1 MASTERRTELIV
13 GIFMLSGL
21 VLLGGLILQFG
32 RFGDKLRHNYKL
44 TVVFNDAAGLIKGS
58 EVRMGGAKIGKV
70 ETTPELNEAV
80 KVEVVLSIDE
90 RIKIPSNSAIQI
102 ASASVLGDKLIIITP
117 PEEKVGTFLEAGQIL
132 RGGGPSG
139 LDAIQNDA
147 EAVVRDVRKLMG
159 STQGTLIKID
169 SAVDDLRSVTGRL
182 GETLEKVNVSIL
194 SDANLASIDGTIAN
208 FNATTEQWKKASA
221 ELQPTLA
228 DAHEAILSF
237 KKASEGA
244 EKTFATADK
253 TIADLQ
259 PAFKDVP
266 RAVKSFT
273 SAADQ
278 AALVLENT
286 RKGDG
291 LLGTLTNDK
300 EVSTDAS
307 VFIKNLREKGILRYT
322 DKETKL
328 EDDPRN
334 RFRGKRR

>member
-1 MASTERRTELIV
+1 MANPERRTELIV
-13 GIFMLSGL
+13 GIFLLSGL

-32 RFGDKLRHNYKL
+32 RFGDKFNNNYQL
-44 TVVFNDAAGLIKGS
+44 TVIFDDTSGLIKGS

-70 ETTPELNEAV
+70 AEKPKLNEAV
-80 KVEVVLSIDE
+80 RVEVVLSIDE

-102 ASASVLGDKLIIITP
+102 ASASVLGDKLIVFTP
-117 PEEKVGTFLEAGQIL
+117 PDEKVGTFLEPGQL
-132 RGGGPSG
+132 LQGGGPSG
-139 LDAIQNDA
+139 LEAIQNDA

-208 FNATTEQWKKASA
+208 FNATTEEWKKASA
-221 ELQPTLA
+221 ELQPTLTEA
-228 DAHEAILSF
+228 REAIRSF
-237 KKASEGA
+237 QKASDGA

-266 RAVKSFT
+266 KAVKSFT

-278 AALVLENT
+278 AALALKNARE
-286 RKGDG
+286 GDG

-300 EVSTDAS
+300 DVSTDAS

-322 DKETKL
+322 DKESKL

>member
-1 MASTERRTELIV
+1 MANSERRTELIV
-13 GIFMLSGL
+13 GIFLLSGL

-32 RFGDKLRHNYKL
+32 RFDDKLHKTYKL
-44 TVVFNDAAGLIKGS
+44 TVVFDDTSGLIKGS

-70 ETTPELNEAV
+70 SETPELNEAV
-80 KVEVVLSIDE
+80 KVEVVLAIDE
-90 RIKIPSNSAIQI
+90 RIKIPSNSNIQI
-102 ASASVLGDKLIIITP
+102 ASASVLGDKLIVITP
-117 PEEKVGTFLEAGQIL
+117 PIERVNTYLEPGQFLL
-132 RGGGPSG
+132 GGGPSG
-139 LDAIQNDA
+139 LDAIQDDA
-147 EAVVRDVRKLMG
+147 EAVVKDVRKLMG

-182 GETLEKVNVSIL
+182 GETLDKVNVSIL

-208 FNATTEQWKKASA
+208 FNATTEEWKKASA

-228 DAHEAILSF
+228 DAREAIRSF
-237 KKASEGA
+237 QKASDGA

-266 RAVKSFT
+266 KAVKSFT
-273 SAADQ
+273 SAADE
-278 AALVLENT
+278 AAAVLANT

-322 DKETKL
+322 DKESKL

>member
-1 MASTERRTELIV
+1 MANSERRTELIV
-13 GIFMLSGL
+13 GIFLLSGL

-32 RFGDKLRHNYKL
+32 RFGDKLNKTYEL
-44 TVVFNDAAGLIKGS
+44 TVVFDDTSGLIKGS

-70 ETTPELNEAV
+70 SETPELNEAV
-80 KVEVVLSIDE
+80 KVEVVLAIDE
-90 RIKIPSNSAIQI
+90 RIKIPSNSNIQI
-102 ASASVLGDKLIIITP
+102 ASASVLGDKLIVITP
-117 PEEKVGTFLEAGQIL
+117 PTERVNTFLEPGQL
-132 RGGGPSG
+132 LQGGGPSG

-147 EAVVRDVRKLMG
+147 VAVVRDVRKLMG

-182 GETLEKVNVSIL
+182 GETLDKVNVSIL

-208 FNATTEQWKKASA
+208 FNATTEEWKKASA

-266 RAVKSFT
+266 KAVKSFT
-273 SAADQ
+273 SAADE
-278 AALVLENT
+278 AAAVLANT

-307 VFIKNLREKGILRYT
+307 VFMKNLREKGILRYT
-322 DKETKL
+322 DKESKL